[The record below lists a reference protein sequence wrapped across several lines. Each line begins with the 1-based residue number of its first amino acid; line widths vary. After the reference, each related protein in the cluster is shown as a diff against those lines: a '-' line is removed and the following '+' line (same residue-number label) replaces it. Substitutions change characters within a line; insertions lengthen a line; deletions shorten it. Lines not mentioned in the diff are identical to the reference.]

1 MKYFSSLAFVC
12 LLLVGCSPTCPFN
25 CCTPPKAEPAIVTP
39 SSNDH
44 VSEDVVVV
52 TESLDNGPA
61 ETSVA
66 PATIGN
72 TVLRGK
78 VAYSDDGSPVPTGII
93 CFETGTF
100 LARGTIK
107 SDGTYVISSSL
118 PLGIYHVYIHGAEK
132 TVGLNADGEPIVE
145 PLIDSRW
152 TDPARSGLAI
162 DITLTT
168 KTVDILVDR
177 FLPTSVVGHEEP
189 TAPVSEPAEEKAWTP
204 LFDGKSLAGWAVPVY
219 GGDGTVE
226 VQEGNLVI
234 GRGEM
239 MTGIRYEKEFP
250 KIDYEI
256 QYEARRTSGYDFFAA
271 CTFPV
276 NDSFCTFVN
285 GGWGGGTIGLS
296 SINGYDASE
305 NSSSSYHNFKESM
318 WYRFRIRVTN
328 NRISVWITPQDKE
341 GNWET
346 EAVRVDVTI
355 EEGTALSTRM
365 EMNLYKPLGF
375 CTWSTEGQLR
385 NILYRSH

>member
-1 MKYFSSLAFVC
+1 MRYFSFIAFVC
-12 LLLVGCSPTCPFN
+12 LLLVGCLQTATAEVTVVSAETVLA
-25 CCTPPKAEPAIVTP
+25 KAETA
-39 SSNDH
+39 
-44 VSEDVVVV
+44 
-52 TESLDNGPA
+52 LAKA
-61 ETSVA
+61 EAALAAARTAVA
-66 PATIGN
+66 EA
-72 TVLRGK
+72 K
-78 VAYSDDGSPVPTGII
+78 VALS
-93 CFETGTF
+93 
-100 LARGTIK
+100 
-107 SDGTYVISSSL
+107 
-118 PLGIYHVYIHGAEK
+118 GATMDK
-132 TVGLNADGEPIVE
+132 
-145 PLIDSRW
+145 
-152 TDPARSGLAI
+152 
-162 DITLTT
+162 
-168 KTVDILVDR
+168 
-177 FLPTSVVGHEEP
+177 
-189 TAPVSEPAEEKAWTP
+189 WTP

-226 VQEGNLVI
+226 VQEGNIVL

-256 QYEARRTSGYDFFAA
+256 QYEARRMAGYDFFAA

-305 NSSSSYHNFKESM
+305 NPSSTYYGFKENV
-318 WYRFRIRVTN
+318 WYRFRIRVN
-328 NRISVWITPQDKE
+328 SNRISVWITPQDKE

-346 EAVRVDVTI
+346 ETLHVNLAM
-355 EEGTALSTRM
+355 EEETTLSTRM